1 MLAPGSL
8 LDMEWLKG
16 SPEGREMISSV
27 LERNQLKRKTFGL
40 LEKPVISQHVTAD
53 TEVKYKLF
61 FVGKSGVGKTSTVA
75 KLSGNSLPSMH
86 SETPGIQT
94 TTIYW
99 PGKIKQLNRSVI
111 FQLQLWDAGE
121 TALKKFDHILSAC
134 TNKTDAI
141 IFLFSFVD
149 KSSFEEVSHQ
159 ITRYSGPK
167 DNTCKLVIG
176 TKFDQYAHSEITQR
190 DIRDFEQNWKI
201 PILKIRNIPESEARS
216 DFNDVAQVLNILCEH
231 LWHRDILLAGKTDT
245 PRSNVNSGQL
255 TYM

>member
-1 MLAPGSL
+1 M
-8 LDMEWLKG
+8 
-16 SPEGREMISSV
+16 
-27 LERNQLKRKTFGL
+27 
-40 LEKPVISQHVTAD
+40 
-53 TEVKYKLF
+53 F
-61 FVGKSGVGKTSTVA
+61 FVGKGGVGKTSTVA

-134 TNKTDAI
+134 TSKTDAI

-149 KSSFEEVSHQ
+149 KSSFEEVSQQ

-167 DNTCKLVIG
+167 DNTCKLSGVFHCLDSLLR
-176 TKFDQYAHSEITQR
+176 FDQYAHSEITQR

-231 LWHRDILLAGKTDT
+231 LWHRDILLAGKTGHST
-245 PRSNVNSGQL
+245 E
-255 TYM
+255 